1 MPSPVDLVVPVK
13 GLPAAKSRLRGAAD
27 GGVGEPGA
35 HSRLTLALL
44 LDTLAAARRSG
55 VRRLLVVSSDPDVAA
70 AVAGLGA
77 APARAVTDGT
87 RDDGDS
93 ARLDVVPEGP
103 VAGLNAALTHGATLL
118 RADDPA
124 STVGALQ
131 ADLPA
136 LRPDELRAALAEA
149 ATRFA
154 AGAVAAFSADTP
166 GDGTTLLLAAPGAAL
181 APAFGHGSAARHAAA
196 GAVLVGGSLPGL
208 RRDVDTADDLRG
220 AVALGVG
227 PHTTSALA
235 VVARGA

>member
-1 MPSPVDLVVPVK
+1 MPVK

-27 GGVGEPGA
+27 GGVGEQGA
-35 HSRLTLALL
+35 HGRLTLALL
-44 LDTLAAARRSG
+44 LDTLAAARGAG
-55 VRRLLVVSSDPDVAA
+55 VRRLLVVSSDPEVAA

-77 APARAVTDGT
+77 VPARAVTDGT
-87 RDDGDS
+87 GDDCDS

-103 VAGLNAALTHGATLL
+103 VAGLNAALTHGSTLL
-118 RADDPA
+118 RADDPT

-136 LRPDELRAALAEA
+136 LRSDELRAALAEA
-149 ATRFA
+149 AARFA
-154 AGAVAAFSADTP
+154 AGAAAAFCADTP

-181 APAFGHGSAARHAAA
+181 APAFGPGSATRHAAA
-196 GAVLVGGSLPGL
+196 GAVLVGGSQPGL
-208 RRDVDTADDLRG
+208 RRDVDTADDLRL

-227 PHTTSALA
+227 PHTASALA